1 MTLRTFILLL
11 ALLLLIATVSVFAS
25 ARTAQTPNDTS
36 FTFEVVDTEAA
47 REQGLSGRS
56 SIPSNY
62 GMLFVFPQSGDYG
75 FWMKDMLV
83 SIDILWLSEDG
94 TILGIE
100 ESVSPASFPATFYPP
115 EPVRY
120 VLETQVGEWQRQGW
134 SIGSVVPI
142 PR

>member
-1 MTLRTFILLL
+1 ML
-11 ALLLLIATVSVFAS
+11 AVVVVLVGGFFTWS
-25 ARTAQTPNDTS
+25 RTAQAPPTTE

-47 REQGLSGRS
+47 REQGLGGRDT
-56 SIPSNY
+56 IPSNY

-83 SIDILWLSEDG
+83 SIDILWLDEDG

-100 ESVSPASFPATFYPP
+100 EAVSPLTYPDTFYPP
-115 EPVRY
+115 KPVRY
-120 VLETQVGEWQRQGW
+120 VLETKPEEARAQGW
-134 SIGSVVPI
+134 NIGSTVPI